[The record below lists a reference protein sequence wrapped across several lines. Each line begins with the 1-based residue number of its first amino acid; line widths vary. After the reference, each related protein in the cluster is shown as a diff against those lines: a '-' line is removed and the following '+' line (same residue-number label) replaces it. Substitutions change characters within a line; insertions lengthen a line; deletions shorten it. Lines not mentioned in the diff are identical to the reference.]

1 MSLKLYNYKII
12 KCIQVTSYFDCVMNA
27 TASKMK
33 DANIVRDVFIWSKTK
48 EKNYC
53 KL

>member
-1 MSLKLYNYKII
+1 MSLKLYNYKVH
-12 KCIQVTSYFDCVMNA
+12 KSHFDCVMTA
-27 TASKMK
+27 TAWKLK
-33 DANIVRDVFIWSKTK
+33 DANIVRDVFICFKIQ